1 MFSYLDPA
9 TGSMIV
15 TAIVGVP
22 AAIAMSGKMGFRR
35 LKSKITGKPM
45 TNADD
50 LDDDDDSDDE

>member
-22 AAIAMSGKMGFRR
+22 AAVAIVGTTGFRR

-45 TNADD
+45 SQSESVE
-50 LDDDDDSDDE
+50 DDSDDDE

>member
-22 AAIAMSGKMGFRR
+22 AAVAMVGKTGFRR

-45 TNADD
+45 SQSESVE
-50 LDDDDDSDDE
+50 DDSDDDE